1 MTGTTDFDN
10 HDGQSARSRLL
21 AMAQKIVDNSTAHEA
36 EGFDTAAWLD
46 RWIQLP
52 QPALG
57 GRRPAELM
65 DSAEGYRAVARALGA
80 IESGV
85 YL

>member
-1 MTGTTDFDN
+1 MADTTDLEN
-10 HDGQSARSRLL
+10 HGGQSAWSRLL
-21 AMAQKIVDNSTAHEA
+21 ALAQAIVDNSTAPEA

-65 DSAEGYRAVARALGA
+65 DSVEGFRAVARTLGA

-85 YL
+85 FL

>member
-10 HDGQSARSRLL
+10 HDGQSARSQLV
-21 AMAQKIVDNSTAHEA
+21 AMAQKIVDNSTAPEA

-57 GRRPAELM
+57 GRRPIELM
-65 DSAEGYRAVARALGA
+65 DTAPGYKAVARTLGA

-85 YL
+85 FL

>member
-1 MTGTTDFDN
+1 MADTTDLEN
-10 HDGQSARSRLL
+10 HAGHSAWSRLL
-21 AMAQKIVDNSTAHEA
+21 ALAQAIVDNSTAPEA
-36 EGFDTAAWLD
+36 EAFDTAAWLD

-65 DSAEGYRAVARALGA
+65 DSVEGFRAVARTLGA

-85 YL
+85 FL